1 MLAAA
6 GIAADDID
14 PTADIVSPRD
24 LGGLHLETGGRDT
37 PVPTMQALDLA
48 VFTSEPTTMISP
60 AAMQRYGLQPI
71 TAGWLIRS
79 DAPLTSAQISTARR
93 IAAEAGL
100 TIETRTTG
108 GPNGALGTDS
118 TMIGVLVALA
128 VLAMTVGLIRSETAG
143 DMRTLTAAGASTRTR
158 RWLVGATAGALGLL
172 GGVLGVVG
180 AHLAVLAWNHGRLGS
195 LAHTPAANLLVLIV
209 GLPLAAAV
217 GGWLL
222 AGRDPR
228 AIARAPL
235 T

>member
-1 MLAAA
+1 
-6 GIAADDID
+6 
-14 PTADIVSPRD
+14 
-24 LGGLHLETGGRDT
+24 
-37 PVPTMQALDLA
+37 
-48 VFTSEPTTMISP
+48 
-60 AAMQRYGLQPI
+60 MQRYGLHPV

-79 DAPLTSAQISTARR
+79 DSPLTSAQISAARR
-93 IAAEAGL
+93 IAAAAGL
-100 TIETRTTG
+100 NIETRTTTD
-108 GPNGALGTDS
+108 PNGALSTDS
-118 TMIGVLVALA
+118 TLIGVLVALA

-180 AHLAVLAWNHGRLGS
+180 AHLAVLAWNHGRVGS
-195 LAHTPAANLLVLIV
+195 LAHTSAVNLLVLII
-209 GLPLAAAV
+209 GLPLVAAV

-222 AGRDPR
+222 AGRGPR